1 MIAYAA
7 DAAHITAAKSMLAKI
22 ESAILF
28 PLMTLMMAVAFFV
41 FLWGAYQFVLNAN
54 DDTKRTEG
62 KNHMVYGIIGL
73 LVMLSAMA
81 ILSIAAG
88 TFGITVGS

>member
-7 DAAHITAAKSMLAKI
+7 DAAHVTAAKDMLAKI

-41 FLWGAYQFVLNAN
+41 FLWGAYEFVLNA
-54 DDTKRTEG
+54 DDETKHAEG
-62 KNHMVYGIIGL
+62 KAHMMYGIIGL

>member
-41 FLWGAYQFVLNAN
+41 FLWGAYEFVLNA
-54 DDTKRTEG
+54 DDDAARSIG
-62 KNHMVYGIIGL
+62 KAHMVYGIIGL
-73 LVMLSAMA
+73 LVMISAMA

>member
-7 DAAHITAAKSMLAKI
+7 DGAHITAAKTMLGKI

-28 PLMTLMMAVAFFV
+28 PLMTLMMAVAFFI
-41 FLWGAYQFVLNAN
+41 FIWGAYEFVLNA
-54 DDTKRTEG
+54 DDDSARTIG
-62 KNHMVYGIIGL
+62 KTHMMYGIIGL

-81 ILSIAAG
+81 ILQIAAG
-88 TFGITVGS
+88 TFGVTV